1 MTPPRIALVGTLDT
15 KGEEYRYLRECVEH
29 AGGSTLLIDAGVR
42 GVPTVAPDIT
52 RDEIAEVVGSRIED
66 LQVAGDRAAAL
77 ETMGRGAGRV
87 LTELV
92 GRGECDGV
100 LCAGGS
106 GGTAI
111 AVAALRALP
120 FGFPKL
126 IVSTQVPSAA
136 GLLAGGSD
144 VLLMSP
150 VSDIAGLNRV
160 TRTVLSNAAAA
171 IVGAARSPVSVTT
184 ERRLVFA
191 TMLGLTTAGVTLA
204 TRRVQ
209 EAGYEVVT
217 FHATGEGGR
226 AMEGMLGRMAT
237 CGMLDLTTVEIADE
251 VVGGAKS
258 AGAGRLR
265 GAGGLGL
272 PQVVSTGGADMV
284 RFGPEATIPAQFG
297 GRAFHSHSEIVTL
310 MRTTPEE
317 CYRIGFTIGKR
328 LSAST
333 GPTVL
338 MVPAGGSSELSVPE
352 GPFHD
357 PEADAALMKG
367 IDDSTSGTP
376 VDVTVLD
383 THINDPVFASEA
395 ADRLLTMLGG

>member
-15 KGEEYRYLRECVEH
+15 KGDEYRYLRDCVKR
-29 AGGSTLLIDAGVR
+29 AGGTALLLDAGVR
-42 GVPTVAPDIT
+42 GAPTVPPDIT
-52 RDEIAEVVGSRIED
+52 REAIAEAGGSRIED
-66 LQVAGDRAAAL
+66 LQGAGDRAAAL
-77 ETMGRGAGRV
+77 DVMGRGAGRF
-87 LTELV
+87 LTGLV

-106 GGTAI
+106 GGTAV

-126 IVSTQVPSAA
+126 IVSTQIPSAA

-144 VLLMSP
+144 VFLMSP

-171 IVGAARSPVSVTT
+171 IVGAAGSPGSVTR
-184 ERRLVFA
+184 EAGLVFA
-191 TMLGLTTAGVTLA
+191 TMLGLTTAGVTFA
-204 TRRVQ
+204 SRRVQ

-217 FHATGEGGR
+217 FHPTGEGGR

-251 VVGGAKS
+251 VVGGVKS
-258 AGAGRLR
+258 AGPDRLR
-265 GAGGLGL
+265 GAGRLGL

-284 RFGPEATIPAQFG
+284 RFGPKATIPARFD
-297 GRAFHSHSEIVTL
+297 GRTFHSHSEMVTL

-317 CYRIGFTIGKR
+317 CYRIGVTIGER
-328 LSAST
+328 LSASS

-338 MVPAGGSSELSVPE
+338 MVPARGASELSVPE
-352 GPFHD
+352 GAFHD
-357 PEADAALMKG
+357 PEADAALVAG
-367 IDDSTSGTP
+367 IRDSTAGAA
-376 VDVTVLD
+376 VDVAILD
-383 THINDPVFASEA
+383 THINDPAFAAEA
-395 ADRLLTMLGG
+395 ADRLLTMMGG